1 MGGGV
6 GPVLVSSPSGA
17 PTRPARSHDVL
28 ICADPR
34 DGSAVWAGVLIFVL
48 AYELAH
54 FPFAL
59 IFVGE
64 NLYAS
69 SVAFDV
75 L

>member
-1 MGGGV
+1 M
-6 GPVLVSSPSGA
+6 
-17 PTRPARSHDVL
+17 L